1 MNVSSWAHIFTAVE
15 EQKNN
20 NNVKRREKVFKNNF
34 SSYLFTYVLSTIQK
48 KAQKNKSWTTCKFF
62 KGVLWDEMGKEDE
75 KLYWKASNNQH
86 EQNP

>member
-1 MNVSSWAHIFTAVE
+1 MWKGEKKYLKTIFHPIYSLMFFP
-15 EQKNN
+15 QYK
-20 NNVKRREKVFKNNF
+20 
-34 SSYLFTYVLSTIQK
+34 K
-48 KAQKNKSWTTCKFF
+48 KAQKNKNWTTCKFF